1 MFGRPSRRKYPGS
14 AHDRAARR
22 PACPGATARWPAAA
36 VRSRPVAAAARMAV
50 GCGAGAR
57 PRWAA
62 RPTPRIATWKRPVC
76 GASGRGD
83 TAPASLRTRSRTEPG
98 TVRGGGS
105 ADAYSLSGAGLHQS
119 CGRRPRRPKER
130 VLEDPRRPGG
140 LPHKCLQH
148 SRYWEDWGAV
158 SEAALGYPARAHQRP
173 EDDFLHRL
181 CRRDSGVTA
190 AIAQCQLPD
199 GGGILVERLRV
210 ARARRLV
217 ELHLQTP
224 TRFGILQLQFAI
236 PRRRA
241 VLDRPDLQQHQLVA
255 EIRQKLQRPF
265 AALVI
270 QEI

>member
-1 MFGRPSRRKYPGS
+1 MKFGRRKSPSPKTRWLTGTPALFMSSSRLRATVCVFSPPPFRPFHASQLESS
-14 AHDRAARR
+14 AQRE
-22 PACPGATARWPAAA
+22 G
-36 VRSRPVAAAARMAV
+36 
-50 GCGAGAR
+50 
-57 PRWAA
+57 
-62 RPTPRIATWKRPVC
+62 
-76 GASGRGD
+76 
-83 TAPASLRTRSRTEPG
+83 
-98 TVRGGGS
+98 
-105 ADAYSLSGAGLHQS
+105 
-119 CGRRPRRPKER
+119 
-130 VLEDPRRPGG
+130 PGG
-140 LPHKCLQH
+140 PAQTWRSAPQVLQH
-148 SRYWEDWGAV
+148 SRYGEDWGAV

-210 ARARRLV
+210 ARARRLF